1 VLTRRDPA
9 QAEKPCRSVE
19 VSMAEP
25 GIVSQA
31 PGGGS
36 PVAASV
42 TRPSTIPD
50 DAAGPGQEPEAPGL
64 PELRAKAE
72 EEGAPRSKGHDVPFE
87 RMNARST
94 RILISEGILRID
106 DASKGVADNL
116 PTVHIVVTQRRCVRL
131 QELTMANSQSYKT
144 HRRVVP
150 AYHFGVLSAL
160 LAYFIWSVYEL
171 FQGVTGASVM
181 GLILSVALMVFAISI
196 RSQILRVQDRVIRL
210 EMRLRLR
217 ENLPADL
224 ATRAAHLPV
233 RQLIA
238 LRFASNEELPELV
251 REVLDG
257 KVMNP
262 NDIKQRIREWQADHL
277 RA

>member
-1 VLTRRDPA
+1 
-9 QAEKPCRSVE
+9 
-19 VSMAEP
+19 
-25 GIVSQA
+25 
-31 PGGGS
+31 
-36 PVAASV
+36 
-42 TRPSTIPD
+42 
-50 DAAGPGQEPEAPGL
+50 
-64 PELRAKAE
+64 
-72 EEGAPRSKGHDVPFE
+72 
-87 RMNARST
+87 
-94 RILISEGILRID
+94 
-106 DASKGVADNL
+106 
-116 PTVHIVVTQRRCVRL
+116 
-131 QELTMANSQSYKT
+131 MANSQTYKT

-150 AYHFGVLSAL
+150 AYHFGVLLAL

-181 GLILSVALMVFAISI
+181 GLILSAALIVFAISI